1 MRRGRGT
8 WISAG
13 LVIVAVS
20 VAGILYFR
28 ASTTES
34 VVRERA
40 RLQAER
46 ATAPVSLY
54 FGHPAREDL
63 VAEAREVLYDPETG
77 ALLRRI
83 VNELL
88 RGSYRGNVDLFRQGT
103 QLRALH
109 LGADGELVLDFDGDP
124 FPSESSEIGCRLALR
139 SLLRVLDEQFPDV
152 RHVALL
158 IDGQPLSEMGA
169 CVAAPDRIPPS
180 SWVAG

>member
-1 MRRGRGT
+1 M
-8 WISAG
+8 WISTG
-13 LVIVAVS
+13 LVVAAVS
-20 VAGILYFR
+20 LAGVLYFR

-34 VVRERA
+34 VVRERG
-40 RLQAER
+40 RLQAAR
-46 ATAPVSLY
+46 ATAPISLY

-63 VAEAREVLYDPETG
+63 VAEAREVLYDPDTG

-88 RGSYRGNVDLFRQGT
+88 RGSYRENVNLFRRGAR
-103 QLRALH
+103 LRALH

-139 SLLRVLDEQFPDV
+139 SLLRVLAEQFPDV

-158 IDGQPLSEMGA
+158 IDGQPLSETSA

-180 SWVAG
+180 SWVEG